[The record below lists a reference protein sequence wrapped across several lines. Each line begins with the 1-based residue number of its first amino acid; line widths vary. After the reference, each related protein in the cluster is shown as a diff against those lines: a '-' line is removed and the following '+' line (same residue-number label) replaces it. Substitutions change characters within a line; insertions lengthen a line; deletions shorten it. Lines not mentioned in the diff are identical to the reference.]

1 MNSFK
6 PYFAITLSLL
16 INFAIFH
23 QLGQKQN
30 SWELD
35 QSELQSGADT
45 DGVIENINIVSQT
58 TKVDTTKPAQKTP
71 EEKISKKI
79 VTETKKPV
87 VKPLAKPVATEN
99 SPTKVADSSQNTKPI
114 TAENTPA
121 ASGRASPQIAH
132 KAQLVSA
139 PPPLVYPAEAIKQNA
154 IGKVSIKAQI
164 DMYGKISNIEVIASS
179 GYKVLDEAA
188 IKWFRELS
196 FKPASDGT
204 NPVNSTVSQT
214 ITFDLNEN
222 DMG

>member
-1 MNSFK
+1 MNTIK
-6 PYFAITLSLL
+6 PYVAITLSLL
-16 INFAIFH
+16 INFAIFY
-23 QLGQKQN
+23 QLGHKQN

-58 TKVDTTKPAQKTP
+58 TKVDTTKPVQKTP

-79 VTETKKPV
+79 VTETKK
-87 VKPLAKPVATEN
+87 ATTKPVSNEKLATEI
-99 SPTKVADSSQNTKPI
+99 ADDSQSEKPVI
-114 TAENTPA
+114 KENTQA

-139 PPPLVYPAEAIKQNA
+139 PPPLVYPLEAIKQNA
-154 IGKVSIKAQI
+154 VGKVSIRAQI
-164 DMYGKISNIEVIASS
+164 DSNGKIGKIEIVTSS

-196 FKPASDGT
+196 FKPAHDGT
-204 NPVNSTVSQT
+204 SPVGSVILQT

>member
-1 MNSFK
+1 MNTFK
-6 PYFAITLSLL
+6 AYFAVMLSLL

-23 QLGQKQN
+23 QLGHKQN
-30 SWELD
+30 IWQLD
-35 QSELQSGADT
+35 QSELQSGANT
-45 DGVIENINIVSQT
+45 AGIIENINIVSQT
-58 TKVDTTKPAQKTP
+58 TKVDTAKPAQKTP

-79 VTETKKPV
+79 VTETKKAT
-87 VKPLAKPVATEN
+87 VKPMAKESLATKIADN
-99 SPTKVADSSQNTKPI
+99 SQSKKSTIQ
-114 TAENTPA
+114 ENTQA
-121 ASGRASPQIAH
+121 ASGRSSPQIAH

-154 IGKVSIKAQI
+154 IGKVSIRAQI
-164 DMYGKISNIEVIASS
+164 DMYGKINKIEVIASS

-204 NPVNSTVSQT
+204 SPVNSIVSQT
-214 ITFDLNEN
+214 ISFDLNES

>member
-58 TKVDTTKPAQKTP
+58 TKVDTTKPVQKTP

-99 SPTKVADSSQNTKPI
+99 SPTKVADNSQNTKPI
-114 TAENTPA
+114 TAENAQA

-132 KAQLVSA
+132 KAQ
-139 PPPLVYPAEAIKQNA
+139 
-154 IGKVSIKAQI
+154 I
-164 DMYGKISNIEVIASS
+164 DMYGKISNVEVIVSS

>member
-1 MNSFK
+1 MNTFK

-23 QLGQKQN
+23 QLGHKQN

-45 DGVIENINIVSQT
+45 DGIIENINIVSQI
-58 TKVDTTKPAQKTP
+58 TKTVTTKPAQKTP

-79 VTETKKPV
+79 VTETKKTG
-87 VKPLAKPVATEN
+87 AKPVAKEN
-99 SPTKVADSSQNTKPI
+99 LPTKVADSTQNTKLI
-114 TAENTPA
+114 TAENTQA
-121 ASGRASPQIAH
+121 ASGRSSPQIAH

-154 IGKVSIKAQI
+154 IGKVSIRAQI
-164 DMYGKISNIEVIASS
+164 DMYGKISKIEVIASS
-179 GYKVLDEAA
+179 GYKLLDEAA

-196 FKPASDGT
+196 FKPAHDGSSA
-204 NPVNSTVSQT
+204 VDSIVSQT

>member
-1 MNSFK
+1 MNTFK

-23 QLGQKQN
+23 QLGHKQN

-58 TKVDTTKPAQKTP
+58 TKAVTTKPTQKTP
-71 EEKISKKI
+71 EEKINKKI
-79 VTETKKPV
+79 VTETKKSV
-87 VKPLAKPVATEN
+87 VKPLAKPVVTEN
-99 SPTKVADSSQNTKPI
+99 SSTKVVDSSQNTKPI
-114 TAENTPA
+114 TAENAQA

-154 IGKVSIKAQI
+154 IGKVSIRAQI
-164 DMYGKISNIEVIASS
+164 DMYGKINQIEVIASS

-196 FKPASDGT
+196 FKPANDGT
-204 NPVNSTVSQT
+204 SPINSIVSQT
-214 ITFDLNEN
+214 ISFDLNEN
-222 DMG
+222 DVS

>member
-6 PYFAITLSLL
+6 AYFAIILSLL
-16 INFAIFH
+16 INFAIFYK
-23 QLGQKQN
+23 LGHKQN
-30 SWELD
+30 IWQLD
-35 QSELQSGADT
+35 QSELQSGANT
-45 DGVIENINIVSQT
+45 AGVIENINIVSQT
-58 TKVDTTKPAQKTP
+58 TKADTAKPPQKTP

-79 VTETKKPV
+79 VTETKKET
-87 VKPLAKPVATEN
+87 VKPMAKESLATKIADN
-99 SPTKVADSSQNTKPI
+99 SQSEKSTIQ
-114 TAENTPA
+114 ENTQA
-121 ASGRASPQIAH
+121 ASGRSSPQIAH

-154 IGKVSIKAQI
+154 IGKVSIRAQI
-164 DMYGKISNIEVIASS
+164 DMYGKISKIEVITSS

-204 NPVNSTVSQT
+204 SPVNSIVSQT
-214 ITFDLNEN
+214 ISFDLNEN

>member
-16 INFAIFH
+16 INFAIFY

-30 SWELD
+30 IWELD
-35 QSELQSGADT
+35 QSELQMGADT
-45 DGVIENINIVSQT
+45 DGVIENINIVSQAI
-58 TKVDTTKPAQKTP
+58 KAETTKPAQKTP
-71 EEKISKKI
+71 EEKISRKI

-87 VKPLAKPVATEN
+87 VKPLAQPVVTEN
-99 SPTKVADSSQNTKPI
+99 SPTKVADGAQNTKPI

-139 PPPLVYPAEAIKQNA
+139 PPPLVYPLEAIKQNA
-154 IGKVSIKAQI
+154 VGKVSIKAQI
-164 DMYGKISNIEVIASS
+164 DSDGKIGKIEIVTSS

-196 FKPASDGT
+196 FKPAHDGT
-204 NPVNSTVSQT
+204 SAVGSVILQT